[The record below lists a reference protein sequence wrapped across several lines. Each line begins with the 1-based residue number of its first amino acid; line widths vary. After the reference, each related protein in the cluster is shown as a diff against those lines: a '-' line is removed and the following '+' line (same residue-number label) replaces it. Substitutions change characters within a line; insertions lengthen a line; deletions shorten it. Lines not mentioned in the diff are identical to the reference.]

1 VRIGIDAGRALHGDG
16 GVAAYTRELIRGLA
30 GQAPEHELVLFDLD
44 RGARRREAY
53 RCALGPLPAAVEV
66 APVEEGA
73 LRRLDLF
80 HAPGFRMPPVGAP
93 RTAFTL
99 HDLTVLSHPECHTE
113 ANRARTMVS
122 IAEALS
128 RGATVIAVSEA
139 TRLEAERLLAL
150 DPARLEVVPP
160 IVSASFGSSG
170 DDEKILEDL
179 GVERPF
185 VLVVAGFEPRKNLG
199 RLLDAWELLPA
210 ALRDRHRLVMV
221 SSAGWLESTLR
232 RRVAR
237 LRRAGGVVELA
248 GLETVKLAALYR
260 RARVLVFPSLAEGF
274 GLPVAEAMACG
285 APVITSDRSSMPEVA
300 GGAAVLVDPEDAA
313 DVADGM
319 ARVLSN
325 EELRRD
331 LRERGLERAERFS
344 AAAVVPRLLAV
355 YGRAARMTP

>member
-1 VRIGIDAGRALHGDG
+1 MRIGIDAGRALHGDG

-53 RCALGPLPAAVEV
+53 LRALGPLPAAVEV
-66 APVEEGA
+66 APVDAGA

-99 HDLTVLSHPECHTE
+99 HDLTVLSHPACHTE
-113 ANRARTMVS
+113 ANRARTLVA

-139 TRLEAERLLAL
+139 TRLEAERLLGL
-150 DPARLEVVPP
+150 DSARLEVVPP
-160 IVSASFGSSG
+160 IVAPCFRSSG
-170 DDEKILEDL
+170 DDDRVLEDL

-199 RLLDAWELLPA
+199 RLLDAWELLPE
-210 ALRDRHRLVMV
+210 ALCDRHLLVMV

-248 GLETVKLAALYR
+248 GLRAVELAALYR
-260 RARVLVFPSLAEGF
+260 RARALVFPSLAEGF

-300 GGAAVLVDPEDAA
+300 GGAAVLVDPEDTA
-313 DVADGM
+313 DIADGM
-319 ARVLSN
+319 ARVLGD
-325 EELRRD
+325 EELRRG
-331 LRERGLERAERFS
+331 LRERGLERAERYS

-355 YGRAARMTP
+355 YARAARMTP

>member
-1 VRIGIDAGRALHGDG
+1 MRIGVDAGRALHGDG
-16 GVAAYTRELIRGLA
+16 GVAAYTRELICGLV
-30 GQAPEHELVLFDLD
+30 GQAPEHQLVLFDLD
-44 RGARRREAY
+44 RGASRREAY
-53 RCALGPLPAAVEV
+53 RRALGPLPAAVEI
-66 APVEEGA
+66 APVDAGA
-73 LRRLDLF
+73 LRRLDVF
-80 HAPGFRMPPVGAP
+80 HAPGFRMPPVGGP

-113 ANRARTMVS
+113 ANRTRTLVA
-122 IAEALS
+122 IAQALS
-128 RGATVIAVSEA
+128 RGAAVIAVSRA

-160 IVSASFGSSG
+160 IVAPCFRSSG
-170 DDEKILEDL
+170 DDDRVLEAL
-179 GVERPF
+179 GVERPY

-199 RLLDAWELLPA
+199 RLLDAWELLPEG
-210 ALRDRHRLVMV
+210 LRERHRLVMV
-221 SSAGWLESTLR
+221 SSAGWLQSGLR

-248 GLETVKLAALYR
+248 GLRTVDLAALYR
-260 RARVLVFPSLAEGF
+260 RTRALVFPSLAEGF

-300 GGAAVLVDPEDAA
+300 GGAAVLVDPEDTA
-313 DVADGM
+313 DIADGM
-319 ARVLSN
+319 VRVLSN

-331 LRERGLERAERFS
+331 LRERGLERAERFN
-344 AAAVVPRLLAV
+344 AAAVVPGLLAV